1 MPPFRA
7 RVRSLAVLCLG
18 LLPACGGGSDSG
30 SGGGPGTGGTYSS
43 VGTDGMTFELK
54 AGGVAE
60 MRAAGLGSSRGTYTL
75 DGEKI
80 VVSIDNQTHTFIR
93 DGSCIQDQRN
103 LFGKLCLGGRA
114 GEAANVSTRSMPTD
128 GIYVATNADGTF
140 RLELKPGNTLALS
153 VTPTTGSPDTQEGT
167 YVIEG
172 DNMHVRLGAEGVPM
186 VLLYV
191 NGTFESSAFGLPM
204 KFVKQ

>member
-1 MPPFRA
+1 MQPFCATPIRF
-7 RVRSLAVLCLG
+7 LAVLCAG
-18 LLPACGGGSDSG
+18 LLPACGGSDSG
-30 SGGGPGTGGTYSS
+30 SGEGSGTGGRYSS

-54 AGGVAE
+54 PGGVVE
-60 MRAAGLGSSRGTYTL
+60 MSAAGLGSSRGTYTL

-80 VVSIDNQTHTFIR
+80 LVSIDNQTHTFIR

-103 LFGKLCLGGRA
+103 MFGKLCLGGRA

-140 RLELKPGNTLALS
+140 RLELKPGNTLSLS
-153 VTPTTGSPDTQEGT
+153 ITPASGNPETREGT
-167 YVIEG
+167 YVVEG
-172 DNMHVRLGAEGVPM
+172 DNMHVRLGAEGEPM